1 MLDGYQ
7 KWIITFVKNC
17 QLVPKCHFFF
27 LPKFPLLVFGRYFN
41 NSGFVNDPCSSLTFF
56 HNTDN
61 PRWVTLLFFNIL
73 KFIQVILSK
82 SNNLLYI
89 IKSCNY
95 LGYLSNQRKLCL
107 NFRFKLFQNFS
118 NLFHNLVIFAFFS
131 SGSQILFNNLQLF
144 HFSLGIVRMVNLI

>member
-1 MLDGYQ
+1 MVTKNGLSLLWRIVNLYQ
-7 KWIITFVKNC
+7 NVT
-17 QLVPKCHFFF
+17 FF

-107 NFRFKLFQNFS
+107 NFRFKLFQNLIIFFFIIWWFLHS
-118 NLFHNLVIFAFFS
+118 FCLVLKYIWK
-131 SGSQILFNNLQLF
+131 I
-144 HFSLGIVRMVNLI
+144 SLLIKKC

>member
-1 MLDGYQ
+1 MKLIILHGRLWKIIFENRSILFWSNLSKFLGGVKVLDGYQ

-17 QLVPKCHFFF
+17 QLVPKCHFF

-107 NFRFKLFQNFS
+107 NFRFKFIWT
-118 NLFHNLVIFAFFS
+118 HKKC
-131 SGSQILFNNLQLF
+131 
-144 HFSLGIVRMVNLI
+144 